1 MELKVGK
8 RVVHYKTKRPGKVVY
23 FGEDAKMMLIEFDD
37 GTTEYRYSRL
47 FIAEPAVTIGGF
59 GTIKAAWGDAEA
71 MPVLLSSMRVLLSA
85 MPTAKPRDWLAQGT
99 LG

>member
-1 MELKVGK
+1 MELQVGK
-8 RVVHYKTKRPGKVVY
+8 RVVHFKTKRPGKVVY

-37 GTTEYRYSRL
+37 GKTEYRYSRA

-59 GTIKAAWGDAEA
+59 GTIKADFDVEA
-71 MPVLLSSMRVLLSA
+71 MRVLLSSMRVLLSA